1 MVNNPSRVLL
11 FLVCLC
17 LCFAPARLIAAAIE
31 KASTLD
37 EVLVTAR
44 GVPAPA
50 SQTPGGI
57 GVVTEED
64 IRENGPVSVADALAR
79 IPGVTKS
86 GDSPWGADIN
96 IRGLG
101 RDQVVVLIDGVRVN
115 TTTDING
122 RLGVVNQNDIAR
134 VEVLKGPI
142 SALYG
147 SGSIGGVVNII
158 TKKGHFTDKPEW
170 HGEGSLTGS
179 TNPLGPDAYAN
190 MSYSDRDFWLMAS
203 GGWREGASYFD
214 GRGQKVNNTQF
225 QDWQGKLAGA
235 WKWGPEHSTM
245 LQYQSM
251 DGEQIGVPGGNSKG
265 LPTNADVTL
274 RENDRR
280 FVQLVHTW
288 TPSGMAL
295 TESQLDLS
303 WQLLTR
309 YPRIDNYVYS
319 APPALTDPVVQQTS
333 GTHETLTGRWKNV
346 FALGDHTLVA
356 GAEASNWDI
365 RSRATVW
372 RVNKSV
378 VNNMPVPDSSQL
390 TAGVFAED
398 DWKLAPAWT
407 LNLGARGDSVNITN
421 GGGTAVS
428 GSGGEKNDANWGAH
442 AGLTWAFSDP
452 WSASVLAA
460 TSYRTPNI
468 LELYKRIV
476 LGGGAIE
483 QGDPNLKA
491 EESRFLELSLKRQ
504 GESLR
509 LTSSVFANFVE
520 NYITKEPTGGGN
532 FKMTNIGTAMLL
544 GAEQSV
550 EWDFASGWMAY
561 ANAAYTYGR
570 DETHAAWLPFVAP
583 LSGLVGVKQTIGA
596 WWWAVESQWA
606 ASQNNTPGEVE
617 ASDAWATLNARV
629 GYRTEAAGLRH
640 EFTLGVNNLFDTS
653 YTNYLTTAR
662 GNVYR
667 EPGTN
672 AYLNYH
678 VSF

>member
-1 MVNNPSRVLL
+1 MMMPLPPLSRLMMCACLL
-11 FLVCLC
+11 LALAGEVS
-17 LCFAPARLIAAAIE
+17 AAE
-31 KASTLD
+31 TSKPSTLD

-44 GVPAPA
+44 GIPSPA
-50 SQTPGGI
+50 SKTPGSVGM
-57 GVVTEED
+57 VTAED
-64 IRENGPVSVADALAR
+64 IRENGSVSVADALAR
-79 IPGVTKS
+79 IPGVTKT

-122 RLGVVNQNDIAR
+122 RLGVVNQNDIER

-158 TKKGHFTDKPEW
+158 TKKGRFTKNPQW

-190 MSYSDRDFWLMAS
+190 LSYSSEDFWILGS

-214 GRGQKVNNTQF
+214 GRGVKTKNTQF
-225 QDWQGKLAGA
+225 EDWQGKLAGA
-235 WKWGPEHSTM
+235 FKWSEAHNTM

-251 DGEQIGVPGGNSKG
+251 DGSQIGVPGGNSKG

-280 FVQLVHTW
+280 MVQLVHTW
-288 TPSGMAL
+288 TPKGLAL
-295 TESQLDLS
+295 TESSLDLS

-309 YPRIDNYVYS
+309 YPRIDNYTSGTV
-319 APPALTDPVVQQTS
+319 AWQQPS
-333 GTHETLTGRWKNV
+333 GTHETLNGRWKNV
-346 FALGDHTLVA
+346 FALGEHTLVA
-356 GAEASNWDI
+356 GAEASNWDM
-365 RSRATVW
+365 RSRAEVMSAGVLT
-372 RVNKSV
+372 NS
-378 VNNMPVPDSSQL
+378 MPVPDSSQL
-390 TAGVFAED
+390 VAGVFAED

-407 LNLGARGDSVNITN
+407 LNLGGRADSVHITN
-421 GGGTAVS
+421 GGGTATS

-442 AGLTWAFSDP
+442 AGLTYAFSDP
-452 WSASVLAA
+452 WSASLMAA

-468 LELYKRIV
+468 LELYKRIT
-476 LGGGAIE
+476 LGGGAFE
-483 QGDPNLKA
+483 VGDPNLKS
-491 EESRFLELSLKRQ
+491 EETRFFELSLKRG

-509 LTSSVFANFVE
+509 LTSAVFANFID
-520 NYITKEPTGGGN
+520 NFITKESTGGGN
-532 FKMTNIGTAMLL
+532 YKMVNIGAATLM

-550 EWDFASGWMAY
+550 EWDFATGWTAY

-570 DETHAAWLPFVAP
+570 DETHATWLPFVAP
-583 LSGLVGVKQTIGA
+583 LSGLVGVKQTIGP
-596 WWWAVESQWA
+596 WWWAVESQWSA
-606 ASQNNTPGEVE
+606 EQTNTPSETHN
-617 ASDAWATLNARV
+617 SQAWAIFNVRA
-629 GYRTEAAGLRH
+629 GYKTDAAGLHH
-640 EFTLGVNNLFDTS
+640 EFTLGVNNLTNES

-672 AYLNYH
+672 AYMNYH

>member
-1 MVNNPSRVLL
+1 MKISPPLLPRLMGCAWCVL
-11 FLVCLC
+11 FLLT
-17 LCFAPARLIAAAIE
+17 FAAETLAADVT
-31 KASTLD
+31 KATTLD

-44 GVPAPA
+44 GLPSPA
-50 SQTPGGI
+50 SKTPGSV
-57 GVVTEED
+57 GVVTAED

-79 IPGVTKS
+79 IPGVTKT

-122 RLGVVNQNDIAR
+122 RLGVVNQNDIER
-134 VEVLKGPI
+134 VEVLKGPV

-158 TKKGHFTDKPEW
+158 TKKGRFTKDSEL
-170 HGEGSLTGS
+170 HGEASATAS
-179 TNPLGPDAYAN
+179 SNPQGPDLYGN
-190 MSYSDRDFWLMAS
+190 LSYSDERLWFMGS

-214 GRGQKVNNTQF
+214 GRGDKVANTQF

-235 WKWGPEHSTM
+235 FKWTDEHSTM

-251 DGEQIGVPGGNSKG
+251 DGSQIGVPGGNSKG
-265 LPTNADVTL
+265 LPVNADVTL

-280 FVQLVHTW
+280 MAQLVHTW
-288 TPSGMAL
+288 TPKGLAL

-309 YPRIDNYVYS
+309 YPRIDNYTSGTV
-319 APPALTDPVVQQTS
+319 AWQQPS
-333 GTHETLTGRWKNV
+333 GTHETLNGRWKNV

-356 GAEASNWDI
+356 GLEASNWDM
-365 RSRATVW
+365 RSRVEVMSTAGVRTYG
-372 RVNKSV
+372 
-378 VNNMPVPDSSQL
+378 MPVPDSSQL
-390 TAGVFAED
+390 VAGVFAED

-407 LNLGARGDSVNITN
+407 LNLGGRADSVHITN
-421 GGGTAVS
+421 GGGTVTS
-428 GSGGEKNDANWGAH
+428 GSGGEKNDSNWGAH
-442 AGLTWAFSDP
+442 AGLTYAFSDP
-452 WSASVLAA
+452 WSVSALAA

-476 LGGGAIE
+476 LGGGRFE
-483 QGDPNLKA
+483 LGDPNLKA
-491 EESRFLELSLKRQ
+491 EETRFFELSLKRS
-504 GESLR
+504 GENLR
-509 LTSSVFANFVE
+509 LTSAVFANFID
-520 NYITKEPTGGGN
+520 NFITKESTGGGN
-532 FKMTNIGTAMLL
+532 YKMVNIGAATLMGL
-544 GAEQSV
+544 EQSL

-570 DETHAAWLPFVAP
+570 DETHADWLPFVAP
-583 LSGLVGVKQTIGA
+583 LSGLAGVKQSLGS
-596 WWWAVESQWA
+596 WWWAVETQWA
-606 ASQNNTPGEVE
+606 AGQNNTPSGTQ
-617 ASDAWATLNARV
+617 ASEAWAILNARA
-629 GYRTEAAGLRH
+629 GYKTDAAGLRH
-640 EFTLGVNNLFDTS
+640 EFTLGVNNIANTS
-653 YTNYLTTAR
+653 YTNSLTTAR

-672 AYLNYH
+672 AYANYH

>member
-1 MVNNPSRVLL
+1 MRHTHGSVAAALRAGLL
-11 FLVCLC
+11 CAALLAVWA
-17 LCFAPARLIAAAIE
+17 APARSEEAGKLL
-31 KASTLD
+31 TLD
-37 EVLVTAR
+37 PILVTAR

-79 IPGVTKS
+79 IPGVTKT

-122 RLGVVNQNDIAR
+122 RLGVVNQNDVER

-158 TKKGHFTDKPEW
+158 TKKGRFTSKPQW

-190 MSYSDRDFWLMAS
+190 LSYSDKDFWLMAS

-214 GRGQKVNNTQF
+214 GRGVKTKNTQF
-225 QDWQGKLAGA
+225 EDWQGKLAGA
-235 WKWGPEHSTM
+235 WKWANEHSTM

-251 DGEQIGVPGGNSKG
+251 DGDQIGVPGGNSKG

-288 TPSGMAL
+288 TPSGLAL

-309 YPRIDNYVYS
+309 YPRLDNY
-319 APPALTDPVVQQTS
+319 TS
-333 GTHETLTGRWKNV
+333 GTVAWQQPSGVHETLTGRWKNV

-356 GAEASNWDI
+356 GAEASNWDM
-365 RSRATVW
+365 RSRAT
-372 RVNKSV
+372 SMSTAGALTYA
-378 VNNMPVPDSSQL
+378 MPVPDSSQL

-398 DWKLAPAWT
+398 DWRLAPGWT
-407 LNLGARGDSVNITN
+407 LNLGARGDFVHITN
-421 GGGTAVS
+421 GGGTPVS

-468 LELYKRIV
+468 LELYKRIA
-476 LGGGAIE
+476 LGGGAFE
-483 QGDPNLKA
+483 LGDPNLKA
-491 EESRFLELSLKRQ
+491 EESRFLELSLKRTGQ
-504 GESLR
+504 SLR
-509 LTSSVFANFVE
+509 LTSAVFANFVE
-520 NYITKEPTGGGN
+520 NFITKEATGGGN
-532 FKMTNIGTAMLL
+532 FKMANIGSAMLL

-561 ANAAYTYGR
+561 GSAAYTYGR

-606 ASQNNTPGEVE
+606 ASQNNTPGGVE

-640 EFTLGVNNLFDTS
+640 EFTLGVNNLLNAS

-662 GNVYR
+662 GNTYR

-672 AYLNYH
+672 AYMNYH

>member
-1 MVNNPSRVLL
+1 MIPLPPLPRLMMCACLL
-11 FLVCLC
+11 LALAGEA
-17 LCFAPARLIAAAIE
+17 LAADTS
-31 KASTLD
+31 KPSTLD

-44 GVPAPA
+44 GIPSPA
-50 SQTPGGI
+50 SKTPGSV
-57 GVVTEED
+57 GVVTAED
-64 IRENGPVSVADALAR
+64 IRETGSVSVADALAR
-79 IPGVTKS
+79 IPGVTKT

-122 RLGVVNQNDIAR
+122 RLGVVNQNDIER

-158 TKKGHFTDKPEW
+158 TKKGRFTKNPEW

-179 TNPLGPDAYAN
+179 TNPQGPDAYAN
-190 MSYSDRDFWLMAS
+190 LSYSSDDFWMLGS

-214 GRGQKVNNTQF
+214 GRGVKTKNTRF
-225 QDWQGKLAGA
+225 EDWQGKLAGA
-235 WKWGPEHSTM
+235 FKWSEAHSTM

-251 DGEQIGVPGGNSKG
+251 DGSQIGVPGGNSKG
-265 LPTNADVTL
+265 LPVNADVTL

-280 FVQLVHTW
+280 MLQLVHTW
-288 TPSGMAL
+288 TPKGMAL
-295 TESQLDLS
+295 TESSLDLS

-309 YPRIDNYVYS
+309 YPRIDNYTSGTV
-319 APPALTDPVVQQTS
+319 AWQQPS
-333 GTHETLTGRWKNV
+333 GTHETLNGRWKNV

-356 GAEASNWDI
+356 GAEASNWDM
-365 RSRATVW
+365 RSRAEVMSTAGVLTYA
-372 RVNKSV
+372 
-378 VNNMPVPDSSQL
+378 MPVPDSSQL

-407 LNLGARGDSVNITN
+407 LNLGGRADSVHITN
-421 GGGTAVS
+421 GGGTPVS

-442 AGLTWAFSDP
+442 AGLTYAFSDP
-452 WSASVLAA
+452 WSASLMAA

-468 LELYKRIV
+468 LELYKRIA
-476 LGGGAIE
+476 LGGGAFE
-483 QGDPNLKA
+483 VGDPNLKS
-491 EESRFLELSLKRQ
+491 EETRFFELSLKRS

-509 LTSSVFANFVE
+509 LNSAVFANFID
-520 NYITKEPTGGGN
+520 NFITKESTGGGN
-532 FKMTNIGTAMLL
+532 YKMVNIGAATLMGL
-544 GAEQSV
+544 EQSV
-550 EWDFASGWMAY
+550 EWDFATGWMAY

-570 DETHAAWLPFVAP
+570 DETHATWLPFVAP
-583 LSGLVGVKQTIGA
+583 LSGLVGVKQTIGP

-606 ASQNNTPGEVE
+606 AEQTNTPSETHN
-617 ASDAWATLNARV
+617 SQAWAILNVRA
-629 GYRTEAAGLRH
+629 GYKMDAAGLRH
-640 EFTLGVNNLFDTS
+640 EFTLGVNNLTNES

-672 AYLNYH
+672 AYMNYH